1 MQGRKTR
8 KRIFLGCEGT
18 SERNY
23 GRYLRLIAE
32 DHRLP
37 IHIDCNYVI
46 GGGDPLKVVQESIK
60 LMKSNSRYHG
70 DYLVKAVMLDSD
82 KLRRSVDRDNKIR
95 PLAAEHNVKL
105 VYSNPNFEAFLLRHF
120 PGCENK
126 RPPADTALSELEKV
140 WPEYHKGIDARSIHK
155 QLGEDG
161 LRRAC
166 AVEDSLRHFL
176 FSIGFNRIFPE
187 LRN

>member
-1 MQGRKTR
+1 MGS
-8 KRIFLGCEGT
+8 EGL

-23 GRYLRLIAE
+23 GRYLRLI
-32 DHRLP
+32 
-37 IHIDCNYVI
+37 
-46 GGGDPLKVVQESIK
+46 
-60 LMKSNSRYHG
+60 
-70 DYLVKAVMLDSD
+70 SD
-82 KLRRSVDRDNKIR
+82 KLGRSTDRDNKIK
-95 PLAAEHNVKL
+95 PLAMGDGINL
-105 VYSNPNFEAFLLRHF
+105 LYSVPNFEAFLLRHF

-126 RPPADTALSELEKV
+126 RPSADTALSELEKV